1 MRTNLLRAG
10 IIFVVVGLLLFQMML
25 HSIPASAENT
35 IEVTVQLTDSKGT
48 GLSGGVVEYYSG
60 GWQSFGTTNG
70 DGEASTGLPSGTYS
84 FRASYAGAS
93 QQKSQNIATNS
104 TVMFQTEL
112 VTFKLLD
119 SANAEITGAGAEYYA
134 GGWKTFGS
142 GTTTTTMELL
152 PVSYSF
158 RVSYG
163 GASQQKSQN
172 IATNAT
178 VVFQTTLV
186 TMKLLDSNNNE
197 LAGGAEYYA
206 GGWKT
211 FGGGTTTTSMELL
224 PVSYSFRVSYGGAS
238 QQKSQNIATNSTVVF
253 QTTLVTMK
261 LLDSNNNEL
270 AGGAQYYAGG
280 WKTFGGGTT
289 TTTMELLPV
298 SYSFRVSYGGASQ
311 QKSQN
316 IATDST
322 VIFQISTWYGDAD
335 GDTYGSVNNSTQ
347 AFSPPQGYVSDNTD
361 CNDGD
366 NTIYPGAPEL
376 CDGKDNDCDG
386 QTDEGCTYTISGIIQ
401 VGGTPL
407 AGILV
412 TGTSN
417 PWMGNDITG
426 ADGKY
431 TLTGVPYGETNIH
444 ITPTL
449 AGYTF
454 SPPTIIV
461 TSPLTASLGN
471 QDFTANF
478 ALGRTYTV
486 YGLIIY
492 STEGGSVTTPGEGLF
507 PYLLG
512 IEAWL
517 VASPDA
523 GYKFVNWSGDVDTIA
538 DVHDASTTITMKDW
552 YIITANFE
560 TEETEE
566 IPPPVYPTVTTQAAG
581 TNSTTLHMS
590 YTVGDFSTVQVRF
603 AYKKSADSAW
613 SYTDW
618 ASKSE
623 SGTYAAP
630 LTGLDSITMYNFKAQ
645 LKYYGTMIDGN
656 ILYFTTPI
664 KHGCFIATAAYG
676 TATAEQID
684 VLREFRD
691 VVLLESTAG
700 SQFVALYYQLSPP
713 VADFIAGNELLRTL
727 VRELLV
733 DPIVWIVEATGD
745 IWRN

>member
-1 MRTNLLRAG
+1 MRRPPLVRIAPYSWSLGQRGDNSEMDLKKVGFCIYRRGYRSLSSSQKESVSGFKKARTVSGKEGNMRTNLLRAG

-238 QQKSQNIATNSTVVF
+238 QQKSQNIAT
-253 QTTLVTMK
+253 
-261 LLDSNNNEL
+261 
-270 AGGAQYYAGG
+270 
-280 WKTFGGGTT
+280 
-289 TTTMELLPV
+289 
-298 SYSFRVSYGGASQ
+298 
-311 QKSQN
+311 
-316 IATDST
+316 DST

-347 AFSPPQGYVSDNTD
+347 AFSPPQGYVSNNTD